1 MNRLRSLKSS
11 VPAVKS
17 TSISLKKLK
26 ERIRELAA
34 GNKLR
39 LQSLFSDEVVNEM
52 ARELGHD
59 FRERVFD
66 PATTLGL
73 YVAQVLNRDEPCST
87 VVVRFNKERKDKGLD
102 SVSAK
107 ASAYCYA
114 RNRLPLEL
122 LQTLSERTVGFAL
135 ARVDKTWRWHDS
147 DVYLVDGFTIRAPDT
162 DANQLEF
169 PQPTS
174 QEPGLGYPT
183 IRVVTLTSLAA
194 KVVTHYQYGPM
205 DGKGNGE
212 LSLFRKTFEFLKENQ
227 VIVGDSNFDSYY
239 DLAVLV
245 ERKVNCVFGING
257 TRDNPFVGQDT
268 PQSGETTR
276 VLAKPR
282 FDHNRISREAWE
294 KLPATVTIRI
304 IAFPVE
310 GRSDQKFI
318 VTTLLDQKEY
328 PAEEISELYGL
339 RWEAELDIRC
349 LKSVMDLADMRC
361 QTPQGLRRELAVNIL
376 AYNLVALLLCDTAE
390 VTEQHPR
397 QLSFSHARD
406 TFIHFGDE
414 RMTIN
419 DLEWLILQTSQ
430 FQIKNR
436 PRREEP
442 REIKKRNGK
451 YARLK
456 QPRPS
461 KKAKLTKGNKA
472 QAS

>member
-1 MNRLRSLKSS
+1 MNRLRSLKSP
-11 VPAVKS
+11 VTPVKS

-26 ERIRELAA
+26 ERIREFA
-34 GNKLR
+34 GANKLR
-39 LQSLFSDEVVNEM
+39 LQSLFSDQVVNDL

-73 YVAQVLNRDEPCST
+73 YIAQVLNRDEPCST
-87 VVVRFNKERKDKGLD
+87 VVIRLNKERKDKGLEP
-102 SVSAK
+102 VSAK

-122 LQTLSERTVGFAL
+122 LQTLSEKTVAIAL
-135 ARVDKTWRWHDS
+135 ARADKSWRWHDS

-183 IRVVTLTSLAA
+183 IRVVTLTSLAT
-194 KVVTHYQYGPM
+194 KVVAHFQYGPM

-212 LSLFRKTFEFLKENQ
+212 LSLFRKTFEFLKEKQ

-239 DLAVLV
+239 DLAALV
-245 ERKVNCVFGING
+245 GRKVNCVFGING
-257 TRDNPFVGQDT
+257 SRNNPFADQDM
-268 PQSGETTR
+268 PQSGETTS
-276 VLAKPR
+276 VLVRPR
-282 FDHNRISREAWE
+282 IAPIGMSREDWE

-304 IAFPVE
+304 IAFQVK
-310 GRSDQKFI
+310 GRSEQKFI
-318 VTTLLDQKEY
+318 VTTLLDQQEY
-328 PAEEISELYGL
+328 PAEEIAELYGL

-361 QTPQGLRRELAVNIL
+361 QTPEGLKRELAVNVL
-376 AYNLVALLLCDTAE
+376 AYNLIALLLCDAAE
-390 VTEQHPR
+390 VTELHPR

-406 TFIHFGDE
+406 TFIHFGAE
-414 RMTIN
+414 RMSIQ

-451 YARLK
+451 YPRLK

-461 KKAKLTKGNKA
+461 KKAKLSKEK
-472 QAS
+472 QAPAA